1 MKRIY
6 ILTLLSI
13 LFCLS
18 GSAAGNVSFSVNVR
32 DRNVRV
38 GDKFQVTFV
47 LKNASGSP
55 TLSTPEISGCRMTFG
70 PGISRAQSYSNINGR
85 AESSS
90 SIEYTYTYVAEKEGK
105 TTVPSVSV
113 NVDGKKYTTQPTSI
127 NILASS
133 APVSRPGGP
142 SSSQSVSI
150 DDPTTQTTDHAVKG
164 NDVFIRIITSRNS
177 CYEQEAI
184 ECTIKLYTKYN
195 ISEFMPIT
203 QPAFNG
209 FTVEDLPIQASLNEM
224 ENVNGQQYATA
235 VVKKCILFPQKA
247 GNLTIISGTYDLTV
261 VQYDQ
266 VNLGFYSA
274 YQPRTK
280 KIRVN
285 SNSASVNVQSLPSP
299 QPAGFNGAVG
309 QFNVKSSL
317 STNSFR
323 TNEPVTLNY
332 TISGS
337 GNLRYIKDIEVDF
350 PSEFEQYSPQHDVDA
365 KVVGNNV
372 TGTSVTEL
380 TFVPKETGKFVI
392 NIPDFVYFDPE
403 KKEYITIPGQHFDL
417 NVSKGISGGSEN
429 RKDIASKNVDI
440 LYIRTN
446 HKNLSAGND
455 FMITSVWYWSLLVA
469 LLVLGVGYIIYAVKS
484 EKKAADVIGMK
495 KSKAN
500 RVAKKRLTLAS
511 KYMSQNNSEKF
522 YEEILRAMWGYF
534 SDKLSIPVADLSRS
548 TIEEQLGRKNVD
560 PSISSQI
567 VRLLDSC
574 EMARYTPSGSSDQ
587 LNAVY
592 DQACS
597 IINDL
602 EKQKIS

>member
-6 ILTLLSI
+6 LTTLFTILCTLTG
-13 LFCLS
+13 F
-18 GSAAGNVSFSVNVR
+18 AAGNVSFSVNVR
-32 DRNVRV
+32 DRNIRV

-47 LKNASGSP
+47 LKNASGTPNLGS
-55 TLSTPEISGCRMTFG
+55 PEIPGCRLTFG

-105 TTVPSVSV
+105 ATVPSMTV
-113 NVDGKKYTTQPTSI
+113 NVDGKKYSSQATVI
-127 NILASS
+127 NVLASS
-133 APVSRPGGP
+133 ASVPQPASPSSRP
-142 SSSQSVSI
+142 VSI
-150 DDPTTQTTDHAVKG
+150 DDPTTQTTDRSVKG
-164 NDVFIRIITSRNS
+164 NDVFIRIITSPNT

-184 ECTIKLYTKYN
+184 ECVIKLYTKYN

-209 FTVEDLPIQASLNEM
+209 FTVEDLPIQSSLNEM

-235 VVKKCILFPQKA
+235 VVKKCILFPQKS
-247 GNLTIISGTYDLTV
+247 GSLTINSGTYDLTV

-266 VNLGFYSA
+266 INLGFYSA
-274 YQPRTK
+274 YQPQTK

-285 SNSASVNVQSLPSP
+285 SNSATLNVQPLPSP

-309 QFNVKSSL
+309 QFKVNVGLSS
-317 STNSFR
+317 NSFR

-337 GNLRYIKDIEVDF
+337 GNIRYIKDVEIDF
-350 PSEFEQYSPQHDVDA
+350 PSEFEQYSPQHNVDA
-365 KVVGNNV
+365 KVNGNNV

-380 TFVPKETGKFVI
+380 TFVPKETGKFTIKV
-392 NIPDFVYFDPE
+392 PEFVYFDPV
-403 KKEYITIPGQHFDL
+403 KKEYVTIEGKQFEL
-417 NVSKGISGGSEN
+417 NVSKGISGAPAD

-440 LYIRTN
+440 LYIRPISDNLN
-446 HKNLSAGND
+446 HNHD
-455 FMITSVWYWSLLVA
+455 FIISSVWYWGLILL
-469 LLVLGVGYIIYAVKS
+469 LTCGGTGYIIYFNSRRKRS
-484 EKKAADVIGMK
+484 ADVTGLK

-500 RVAKKRLTLAS
+500 RVARKRLKLAE
-511 KYMSQNNSEKF
+511 KYMSQNNREKF

-548 TIEEQLGRKNVD
+548 SIENQLQLKNVD
-560 PSISSQI
+560 QNVNSEII
-567 VRLLDSC
+567 ALLDSC
-574 EMARYTPSGSSDQ
+574 EMARYTPSGGSSE
-587 LNAVY
+587 LTSVY
-592 DQACS
+592 DRACS
-597 IINDL
+597 VINSL